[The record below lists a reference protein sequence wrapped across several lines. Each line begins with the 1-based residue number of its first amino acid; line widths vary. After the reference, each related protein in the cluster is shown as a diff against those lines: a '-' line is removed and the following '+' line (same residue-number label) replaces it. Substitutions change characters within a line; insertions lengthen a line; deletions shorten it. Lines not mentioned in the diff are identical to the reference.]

1 MQLKPLSLL
10 VGALALTL
18 TATPFAV
25 QAQTNSSSV
34 LLIAQAGKKGPWESL
49 GLSNEQKAR
58 IQEIGRNSRAQ
69 IEAVFTPEQK
79 AKMEAAR
86 QARQA
91 QRQQGQRP
99 QAGQRGGKK
108 NFAELNLTEDQK
120 TRIRSI
126 RQTSQQQMEAVLTPE
141 QRTKLQELK
150 ANARQRWQQ
159 LLCTN
164 TYHSC

>member
-1 MQLKPLSLL
+1 MQLKPLSVL

-25 QAQTNSSSV
+25 QAQTNSASAQV
-34 LLIAQAGKKGPWESL
+34 VAQARRRGPWDTL
-49 GLSNEQKAR
+49 GLSDQQKAR
-58 IQEIGRNSRAQ
+58 IQQIMRNSRAQ
-69 IEAVFTPEQK
+69 VEAVFTPEQK
-79 AKMEAAR
+79 AKLEAAR

-99 QAGQRGGKK
+99 QAGEGRKIY
-108 NFAELNLTEDQK
+108 AELNLTEEQK

-126 RQTSQQQMEAVLTPE
+126 RESSRKQIESVLTAE
-141 QRTKLQELK
+141 QRAKLQELE

-159 LLCTN
+159 RRN
-164 TYHSC
+164 NQNVPQNQ

>member
-18 TATPFAV
+18 SATPFAV
-25 QAQTNSSSV
+25 HAQTNSASAPV
-34 LLIAQAGKKGPWESL
+34 VAQAGKKGPWESL
-49 GLSNEQKAR
+49 GLSNQQKAR
-58 IQEIGRNSRAQ
+58 IQQIMSNSRTQ
-69 IEAVFTPEQK
+69 VEAVFTPEQK
-79 AKMEAAR
+79 AKLEAAR

-99 QAGQRGGKK
+99 QAGEGRKIM
-108 NFAELNLTEDQK
+108 AELNLTDAQK

-126 RQTSQQQMEAVLTPE
+126 RESTKQQIEAILTPE
-141 QRTKLQELK
+141 QRAKLQELE

-159 LLCTN
+159 RRNNSGTPQ
-164 TYHSC
+164 S

>member
-91 QRQQGQRP
+91 QRQQGP
-99 QAGQRGGKK
+99 
-108 NFAELNLTEDQK
+108 
-120 TRIRSI
+120 
-126 RQTSQQQMEAVLTPE
+126 TSWP
-141 QRTKLQELK
+141 
-150 ANARQRWQQ
+150 ARW
-159 LLCTN
+159 
-164 TYHSC
+164 

>member
-18 TATPFAV
+18 SATPFAV
-25 QAQTNSSSV
+25 HAQTNSASAPV
-34 LLIAQAGKKGPWESL
+34 VAQAGKKGPWESL
-49 GLSNEQKAR
+49 GLSNEQQTR
-58 IQEIGRNSRAQ
+58 IQQIMSNSRAQ
-69 IEAVFTPEQK
+69 VEAVFTPEQR
-79 AKMEAAR
+79 AKLQAAR

-99 QAGQRGGKK
+99 QAGQSRKIM
-108 NFAELNLTEDQK
+108 ADLNLTDAQK

-126 RQTSQQQMEAVLTPE
+126 RESTKQQIEAILTPE
-141 QRTKLQELK
+141 QRTRLQEME

-159 LLCTN
+159 RRNNQRTPQ
-164 TYHSC
+164 S